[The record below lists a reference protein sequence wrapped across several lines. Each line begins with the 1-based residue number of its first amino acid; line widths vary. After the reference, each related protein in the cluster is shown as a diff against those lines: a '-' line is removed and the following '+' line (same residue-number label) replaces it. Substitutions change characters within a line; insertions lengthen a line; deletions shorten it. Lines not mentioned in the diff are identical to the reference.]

1 MKRNW
6 LMSARV
12 LTGILT
18 LAGVALPQAY
28 TISAKPGA
36 VSYIEGAVEVNDAP
50 VVPSSLR
57 AMFLG
62 ANDTL
67 STTAGRAEVLLVPG
81 VFLRVGG
88 DTRVRMISPSL
99 VDTQVELLSGDMMI
113 EVDQAVP
120 GTTVAV
126 MDHGSSTS
134 LTKTGLYRFS
144 AGTPPTAAVLEGKA
158 DVFFGDKKIELKK
171 GKQALLTEEL
181 TVSRLDLDKADE
193 LYAWSN
199 ARAQYDAAVSYQ
211 GAKSVYDSGGYGYAS
226 GYQSSGL
233 YWNNPYN
240 SWMWMPGNG
249 AFYSP
254 FGWGFYGPGV
264 VAYAPVIGYG
274 GYAGGYRYGYAGGV
288 YRPVNGPLRPHPPLV
303 PVNPKAPGVAN
314 LNAASP
320 ASFQAARAQF
330 QRSMQSSGVQFHTAT
345 GAPAA
350 SLAGGRTFTNPQA
363 AIRAASSSASAAR
376 SSSYSGG
383 GSSSGSGGGWHT
395 SSSSPSSSH
404 GFSGGSGGGHASG
417 GSGGHS
423 SK

>member
-6 LMSARV
+6 LMPARI
-12 LTGILT
+12 LTGMLM
-18 LAGVALPQAY
+18 LAGFALPQAY

-36 VSYIEGAVEVNDAP
+36 VSHIEGVVEVNEAP
-50 VVPSSLR
+50 VVPSALR

-67 STTAGRAEVLLVPG
+67 STTAGKAEVLLVPG
-81 VFLRVGG
+81 VFMRVGD
-88 DTRVRMISPSL
+88 DTKVRMIAPSL
-99 VDTQVELLSGDMMI
+99 VDTQVELLSGEMMI

-120 GTTVAV
+120 GTTIAV
-126 MDHGSSTS
+126 MDHGSSTT

-144 AGTPPTAAVLEGKA
+144 ADTPPTAAVLEGKA
-158 DVFFGDKKIELKK
+158 DVYFGDKKIELKK
-171 GKQALLTEEL
+171 GKEVLLTEEL
-181 TVSRLDLDKADE
+181 TISKVDLDKADE

-199 ARAQYDAAVSYQ
+199 VRAQYDAAVSYQ
-211 GAKSVYDSGGYGYAS
+211 GARAVYDQGGYGYAS

-264 VAYAPVIGYG
+264 VAYAPVVGYG
-274 GYAGGYRYGYAGGV
+274 GGYGGGI
-288 YRPVNGPLRPHPPLV
+288 YRPVNSPLLPPLLPHPPLRPHPPLV

-314 LNAASP
+314 LNAVSP
-320 ASFQAARAQF
+320 AAFQTARAQLR
-330 QRSMQSSGVQFHTAT
+330 QSMQSSGTQFHTAT
-345 GAPAA
+345 GAAAA
-350 SLAGGRTFTNPQA
+350 SLASGRTYANPQA
-363 AIRAASSSASAAR
+363 AVRAASSSASTAR

-383 GSSSGSGGGWHT
+383 SSSGGGGGWHASSSSPSRSGGFSGSGHSSGSGGG
-395 SSSSPSSSH
+395 
-404 GFSGGSGGGHASG
+404 A
-417 GSGGHS
+417 HS